1 MDGTVIKL
9 SNIQTNTT
17 TPLAYR
23 SSRFSTFFIVISLY
37 FLISINNIYAVQVT
51 LGWDQNNEPDI
62 AGYKI
67 YYGASSGNYTQ
78 IKDVIGKTA
87 TSCIITNLTAGQTYY
102 FAATS
107 YNTSLVE
114 SDYSAEISYNSNPA
128 ATTTTIP
135 PKTTSTT
142 TSVSGGGGGGGGHHP
157 RTSTTTSAPPS
168 VCVVDADCDDKV
180 FCNGTEECI
189 NGTCVNGQNPCGDEQ
204 VCKEELQQ
212 CRDVVSITAASL
224 LRKVVMRPILLD
236 KKCLWLIIYSSQEHH
251 FTQQGSSI
259 EVTGDGAEAQG
270 VTSDTRKQAFS
281 FGNLI
286 FIPVCVERGASTG
299 QWNITI
305 KTELTNASLEET
317 IVTSFQVK

>member
-1 MDGTVIKL
+1 MSYYARKYPEEVAVKTV
-9 SNIQTNTT
+9 SNIQKNTA

-23 SSRFSTFFIVISLY
+23 SSRFSTFFIIISLY
-37 FLISINNIYAVQVT
+37 FLISINNVYAAQVT
-51 LGWDQNNEPDI
+51 LGWDQNTEPDI

-67 YYGASSGNYTQ
+67 YYGNASRKYTN
-78 IKDVIGKTA
+78 IIDVKDRTV
-87 TSCIITNLTAGQTYY
+87 TSCIITNLSEEQTYY

-107 YNTSLVE
+107 YNKNLVE
-114 SDYSAEISYNSNPA
+114 SNYSAEVSWPITPA
-128 ATTTTIP
+128 
-135 PKTTSTT
+135 T
-142 TSVSGGGGGGGGHHP
+142 TSVPTTGGGGGHHP

-168 VCVVDADCDDKV
+168 ECVVDADCDDKI

-204 VCKEELQQ
+204 VCKEGLQQ

-224 LRKVVMRPILLD
+224 LRKIVMRPILLD
-236 KKCLWLIIYSSQEHH
+236 KKCLWLIIYSSQENH

-270 VTSDTRKQAFS
+270 VMFDSQRQAFYS
-281 FGNLI
+281 GNLI

-305 KTELTNASLEET
+305 KTDVTNASLEET
-317 IVTSFQVK
+317 IVTSFQVT